1 MKATPIIPGRAY
13 LVTGQGI
20 KVTLAAS
27 GSCQAIADALQILEA
42 LQC

>member
-1 MKATPIIPGRAY
+1 MKAVPLIPGHAY

-20 KVTLAAS
+20 KVTLAAC
-27 GSCQAIADALQILEA
+27 GSCHAIAEALQILET